1 MSTFPR
7 RSHSGTEGEA
17 LYRKTN
23 LLCGLA
29 ADKLH
34 DLLGELGVRT
44 RREGKA
50 LIGQCPVHGGS
61 RANAFNLY
69 PDGHTA
75 RGIWFCKSKK
85 CETHFKKDL
94 LGLTRGVLSHQ
105 RHNWESRGD
114 KEVSWAEARD
124 WLCQFVGQ
132 PWEGLRPDMQ
142 AAAKAQFVK
151 SMGVFAPQ
159 SGAAHGKPR
168 PAEVAARLTIPSPYF
183 LARGFRAETL
193 AAFLVGEPKAA
204 ADNSPMA
211 GRAVAPVL
219 CPAGKVVLGYSGR
232 SIHER
237 CEDCGCWHSP
247 GRCPEPDYRGAAS
260 YAKWRHHQ
268 LDRSSVLYGLHL
280 AYQSIKDRD
289 DVILVEGPG
298 KVWRLHE
305 AGFPNAVA
313 LFGAE
318 LADPQQAVL
327 ESLPCG
333 RVTVLLDPNVAGRTG
348 ATSIQ
353 AKLGRAFRVRVVDP
367 PDDPADMRA
376 DTLGEFMRSVRW

>member
-1 MSTFPR
+1 MSSYRPPSR
-7 RSHSGTEGEA
+7 SGTNSDE
-17 LYRKTN
+17 LYGKVN

-29 ADKLH
+29 ADRLG
-34 DLLGELGVRT
+34 DLLAELGVRT

-75 RGIWFCKSKK
+75 RGIWFCNSKK
-85 CETHFKKDL
+85 CHEHFKKDL
-94 LGLTRGVLSHQ
+94 LGLTRGVLSRQ
-105 RHNWESRGD
+105 RHGWESRGD
-114 KEVSWAEARD
+114 QEVSWAEARD

-132 PWEGLRPDMQ
+132 SWEGLRPDMQ

-151 SMGVFAPQ
+151 SMGVFAPAT
-159 SGAAHGKPR
+159 GAQHGKPR

-193 AAFLVGEPKAA
+193 AAFLVGEPKG
-204 ADNSPMA
+204 DRPDSPMS

-232 SIHER
+232 SLHER
-237 CEDCGCWHSP
+237 CELCGCWHGP
-247 GRCPEPDYRGAAS
+247 GRCPDPDYRGAAG
-260 YAKWRHHQ
+260 YAKWRHHGFE
-268 LDRSSVLYGLHL
+268 RGGTLYGLHL
-280 AYQSIKDRD
+280 AYQAIKDRD
-289 DVILVEGPG
+289 EVILTEGPG

-305 AGFPNAVA
+305 AGYPHAVA

-348 ATSIQ
+348 SESIR
-353 AKLGRAFRVRVVDP
+353 AKLGRAFRVRVVEP

-376 DTLGEFMRSVRW
+376 NALKDFMEASRW